1 MQLNFII
8 GRAGSGKSDKIAQLA
23 AEKNGILIVPETH
36 SFAAEKQLLTHCSAL
51 GFGGAEVL
59 SFQRLA
65 HRFADRGPLGKKSI
79 DAAGKNMAISMI
91 CQAHA
96 DEIKAFGASA
106 QKTGF
111 ATEMLSL
118 IKEFKR
124 YDVSPEALISF
135 SEKTDKK
142 LLAGKLGDIALIY
155 GKYLEFISAG
165 YTDSDDDLSVL
176 CAYLAEKRP
185 LSGRHVFIDRFSSFT
200 PIEHAVIKQL
210 ISQCEDVTLAFCASK
225 NEAPFHFKS
234 AEQTIE
240 KLEKTADEL
249 GCSCSFEYTSPKD
262 NGELSFL
269 EENYFSY
276 TPNIYD
282 GPTENIS
289 LFVADSMYS
298 ETENVARTIFNL
310 VREKK
315 ADFSDISVICR
326 ESDAYAPF
334 IKSIFPLYNIPFTD
348 TERTSAALHP
358 LSLYIIAA
366 VEASIGGK
374 TFASLLKYLKSGFCT
389 VPSDEADLFEN
400 YILASGVYPSQFF
413 NDEKWSY
420 KADMYRGSTSDPD
433 LLSSVNATREKIL
446 SELIPLKNAL
456 KSKLSAE
463 EFCRAIY
470 AFTEQTRL
478 SERVTDIINFYT
490 AEGETDAASSLESI
504 YNCIISVMD
513 SLIACSKDALMPAA
527 NYLSVF
533 SEGLSA
539 ITGSIIP
546 SGTLCVGFEGASR
559 AKGSHSPIV
568 FIMGLNNGIFPK
580 IPDSGGILTDAER
593 ILLSDSGINLSPDR
607 EHLNYEELSLLYST
621 LTMPKNKLYLSY
633 SLRSAEGS
641 ALSPSSIIKKLNE
654 IFPRLTSDSDVLHSA
669 SEDYIAT
676 PKATLPHVL
685 DMMNRFAFGEEIDPG
700 WFMLYDWYK
709 KHGFYLPKIP
719 NSFSV
724 MANTAPLK
732 GDVANRLFPD
742 SFKTSISKLESY
754 AECHFKYFMDYVL
767 KARPRAS
774 ADFSGGDAGSLLHLY
789 AEKVSDYLSAGG
801 KAWSELSE
809 AELKRVLSATTA
821 SVIENGSYYLK
832 GSGRAVYLVKRLEA
846 LALKMMLLI
855 KQHFES
861 GQFIPLGSEIVFD
874 DGKKFGAIVI
884 PTPDGDVRL
893 TGKVD
898 RADIL
903 HTPEGDFIRIIDY
916 KSGNKSFSFSE
927 IYEGLN
933 LQLSV
938 YMMALA
944 AKDSRPGGMLYLK
957 FDDPVISDKDQHKR
971 KSAEKLAAERA
982 EAVKM
987 KGLLLDSDTLL
998 SAMDDDVKKTT
1009 DKRSLSCASG
1019 RYFSATLAGEEN
1031 FQMIF
1036 KRIRAVIS
1044 SLTHEMRKGDF
1055 SVSPM
1060 QKGDSLPCDYCKF
1073 KPACYSESNVRCM
1086 TNIENSVWEHFS
1098 ENISKGADEH
1108 GMDTD
1113 AKKGG

>member
-8 GRAGSGKSDKIAQLA
+8 GRAGSGKSDKIASLA

-36 SFAAEKQLLTHCSAL
+36 SFAAEKQLLAHTSAL
-51 GFGGAEVL
+51 GFYGAEVL

-65 HRFADRGPLGKKSI
+65 HRFSDRGPLGRKSI
-79 DAAGKNMAISMI
+79 DAAGKSMAISMI
-91 CQAHA
+91 CQAYK
-96 DEIKAFGASA
+96 DEIKSFGASA

-142 LLAGKLGDIALIY
+142 LLSGKLSDIAFIY
-155 GKYLEFISAG
+155 GKYLEFIATG
-165 YTDSDDDLSVL
+165 YSDSDDDLSTL
-176 CAYLAEKRP
+176 CAYLAEEKP
-185 LSGRHVFIDRFSSFT
+185 LAGRHIFIDRFSSFT

-210 ISQCEDVTLAFCASK
+210 ISQCADVTIAVCSSVA
-225 NEAPFHFKS
+225 EAPFHFKS

-240 KLEKTADEL
+240 KLENTANEL
-249 GCSCSFEYTSPKD
+249 GCSCSYEYPSPKE

-269 EENYFSY
+269 EENFFSY

-282 GPTENIS
+282 KPTENIS
-289 LFVADSMYS
+289 LFAADSMYS
-298 ETENVARTIFNL
+298 ETENVARTIFKL

-334 IKSIFPLYNIPFTD
+334 LKSVFPLYNIPFTD

-358 LSLYIIAA
+358 LSLYILSAL
-366 VEASIGGK
+366 EACMGGK
-374 TFASLLKYLKSGFCT
+374 TFAPLLKYLKSGFCT
-389 VPSDEADLFEN
+389 LTPDEVDLFEN
-400 YILASGVYPSQFF
+400 YLLASGVYPSQFF

-420 KADMYRGSTSDPD
+420 RADMYRGSTSDPD
-433 LLSSVNATREKIL
+433 LLSTVNSTREKIL
-446 SELIPLKNAL
+446 SELLPLRNAL
-456 KSKLSAE
+456 KGKLTAE
-463 EFCRAIY
+463 EFCRAVY
-470 AFTEQTRL
+470 NFTEQTRL
-478 SERVTDIINFYT
+478 TEKIAEITALYT
-490 AEGETDAASSLESI
+490 AEGDTDSASSLQSI

-513 SLIACSKDALMPAA
+513 SLIACSGGKLMPAA
-527 NYLSVF
+527 NYFSVF

-546 SGTLCVGFEGASR
+546 SGMLCVGFEGASR
-559 AKGSHSPIV
+559 AKGGHSPIV
-568 FIMGLNNGIFPK
+568 FIMGLNNGVFPK

-593 ILLSDSGINLSPDR
+593 ILLADSGINLAPDR

-633 SLRSAEGS
+633 SLRNSEGS
-641 ALSPSSIIKKLNE
+641 ALSPSSVITKLQE
-654 IFPRLTSDSDVLHSA
+654 IFPSLTSDSDILHSA
-669 SEDYIAT
+669 LSDYIAT
-676 PKATLPHVL
+676 PKATMPHML
-685 DMMNRFAFGEEIDPG
+685 DMMNRFAFGEEIDTG

-724 MANTAPLK
+724 MASTVPLS
-732 GDVANRLFPD
+732 GDIAERLFPD

-774 ADFSGGDAGSLLHLY
+774 ADFGGGDAGSLLHLY
-789 AEKVSDYLSAGG
+789 AEKVSAYLSDGG
-801 KAWSELSE
+801 KSWSELSTD
-809 AELKRVLSATTA
+809 ELKTVLSTTTA

-874 DGKKFGAIVI
+874 DGKNFGAIVI

-903 HTPEGDFIRIIDY
+903 HTADGDFVRIIDY

-938 YMMALA
+938 YMMALT

-971 KSAEKLAAERA
+971 KSPEKLAAERA
-982 EAVKM
+982 DAVKM
-987 KGLLLDSDTLL
+987 KGLLLDSDVLL
-998 SAMDDDVKKTT
+998 SAMDADVKRTT
-1009 DKRSLSCASG
+1009 DKRSLSCADG
-1019 RYFSATLAGEEN
+1019 RFFSATLAGEEN

-1036 KRIRAVIS
+1036 KRIRSVIS

-1060 QKGDSLPCDYCKF
+1060 KKGDLLPCTYCKF
-1073 KPACYSESNVRCM
+1073 KPACYSESNARCM

-1098 ENISKGADEH
+1098 ENMSKGADEH
-1108 GMDTD
+1108 GMDAD
-1113 AKKGG
+1113 AKKGC